1 MQPELLSASE
11 KELLNKGRQEDGKSA
26 SVRHF
31 STLTTPLRKRKPQ
44 LDLEGRLQEQVGIT
58 RQRRRV
64 E

>member
-1 MQPELLSASE
+1 MQPLLSADE
-11 KELLNKGRQEDGKSA
+11 TELLNEGRQEDGKSA

-31 STLTTPLRKRKPQ
+31 STLTTPLRKRKRPQ